1 MSREAIKG
9 SLFAMV
15 MVFRTPFRVLKLGEH
30 NGCYHVA
37 IVMVLQM
44 ANLAENCDVTMV
56 LVLQMANI
64 GGQLLRNGL

>member
-1 MSREAIKG
+1 MSREAIQW

-15 MVFRTPFRVLKLGEH
+15 MAFLKLGGY
-30 NGCYHVA
+30 NGCYHVT

-44 ANLAENCDVTMV
+44 AVNCDVTMV
-56 LVLQMANI
+56 LVLQMVNI